1 MDYPHQ
7 IDCVWLA
14 TNLSGQLAAMI
25 TAGEGPI
32 PENVLA
38 HDFDVMDIEGALLDL
53 PVIGEARLIEQLPD
67 PSSFLALSQRGLFV
81 YDWTDLHRTHAEAV
95 RSYELV
101 SVPSVQA
108 SLRALPVELRSA
120 AYDIGTVFGG
130 PFVTV
135 G

>member
-14 TNLSGQLAAMI
+14 TDSMGQLAAII

-32 PENVLA
+32 PESVLA
-38 HDFDVMDIEGALLDL
+38 HDFDMMDIERALLDL
-53 PVIGEARLIEQLPD
+53 PVIGEARLIEQIPD
-67 PSSFLALSQRGLFV
+67 PSSFLALSLRGLFV
-81 YDWTDLHRTHAEAV
+81 YDWTDLHRLSAEAV
-95 RSYELV
+95 RAYELV

-108 SLRALPVELRSA
+108 SLQTLPAELRGVA
-120 AYDIGTVFGG
+120 CEVDAVFGS